1 MLTNEKERT
10 GDYAALQIPNENDTV
25 YGRRLQYHFRD
36 LDCRFCSENRTCPA
50 FCLCPYIIDA
60 LEDLRADSEFKK
72 AVMAAD
78 LCTTPQRLT
87 LIYLREGR
95 L

>member
-1 MLTNEKERT
+1 MLTNEKENAVFR
-10 GDYAALQIPNENDTV
+10 
-25 YGRRLQYHFRD
+25 GRLKYRFRD
-36 LDCRFCSENRTCPA
+36 LDCRFCAEYMTCPA

-60 LEDLRADSEFKK
+60 LKDLRADSEFES
-72 AVMAAD
+72 AIMAAD

-87 LIYLREGR
+87 LIYIREGR